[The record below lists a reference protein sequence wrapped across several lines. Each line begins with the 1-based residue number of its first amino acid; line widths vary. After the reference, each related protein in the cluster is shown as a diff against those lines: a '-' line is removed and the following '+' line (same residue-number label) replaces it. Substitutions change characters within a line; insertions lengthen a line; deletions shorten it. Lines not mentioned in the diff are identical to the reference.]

1 MFWHHCYAVKFG
13 LDPDWYIS
21 DLFNISFMLVFLML
35 LFLKMLW
42 NINLMNYVS
51 IKLLEYTWWKKES
64 KQWTVS
70 LVITHDNTSIVIPWK
85 KYLCLYSNVDKYFD
99 DLDY

>member
-1 MFWHHCYAVKFG
+1 
-13 LDPDWYIS
+13 
-21 DLFNISFMLVFLML
+21 ML

-85 KYLCLYSNVDKYFD
+85 KYLCLHSNVDKYFD